1 MGVMEDMTL
10 ACCVDSSLPLK
21 KLIMS
26 FSLKNQYKRNSAV
39 RARTQE
45 FNYISYSPE

>member
-21 KLIMS
+21 KLIKVFLIEES
-26 FSLKNQYKRNSAV
+26 IQKNQCS
-39 RARTQE
+39 E
-45 FNYISYSPE
+45 S